1 MGLGERG
8 DGRVVVDEGRDP
20 YPVGQ
25 QLTQRHA
32 LQRDVDRAARA
43 ACFEVDHA
51 RHADADGVGRAG
63 VLDRLGELV
72 DERVAVG
79 EDRGA
84 QDRLGEHAVLE
95 DGDRDLGP
103 ADIDAD
109 QAIAHAVHVSDVV
122 RSPGGRRPRAGG
134 APPGRRRR
142 GVHGPRRPLVP
153 VDDARRAHVRA
164 QRGRRRGRRA
174 GDLAGRAAGPRPL
187 RGALVAA
194 HLGLQH
200 PRQPRPHARR
210 ARAALGA
217 RSPRSPARRA
227 TASSPPS
234 TPIASSARGTG
245 AGAWAAP
252 PVRWWEEPERALASD
267 EAVERIESEI
277 AKLPEMQRMVI
288 TMRDVEGLSS
298 EEVRSALDDLRDQ
311 STGPSAPRAIE
322 GAGGPRGLLR
332 RCLTCSHDS
341 SAAAAAIRASPAR
354 SWSSWSPTTS
364 RTRCRPPIAR
374 ASTRTSPAARAARC
388 TCARCARCSSSSASS
403 PPTRSRLRPRPSCW
417 RPSATGRRDGPSA

>member
-1 MGLGERG
+1 MRLTRIAVAGAGGRDDRGAVAQAARLAEAVQRAAGGQVLQRVVVGLARGARRRAVGEVGADDDVAQLGRGARGPAVDATVDDDAAAHAGADRDHHERGGDEVEVVVMGLGERG

-217 RSPRSPARRA
+217 RSRRSPARRA
-227 TASSPPS
+227 TASSPRS
-234 TPIASSARGTG
+234 IPIASSAPGPARARGRRRRC
-245 AGAWAAP
+245 AG
-252 PVRWWEEPERALASD
+252 
-267 EAVERIESEI
+267 
-277 AKLPEMQRMVI
+277 
-288 TMRDVEGLSS
+288 G
-298 EEVRSALDDLRDQ
+298 RS
-311 STGPSAPRAIE
+311 PSARWP
-322 GAGGPRGLLR
+322 PTR
-332 RCLTCSHDS
+332 R
-341 SAAAAAIRASPAR
+341 
-354 SWSSWSPTTS
+354 
-364 RTRCRPPIAR
+364 
-374 ASTRTSPAARAARC
+374 
-388 TCARCARCSSSSASS
+388 SSASS
-403 PPTRSRLRPRPSCW
+403 RRSRSC
-417 RPSATGRRDGPSA
+417 RRCSAR